1 MAPLPTLNIYADDVT
16 YTVAVWNGRTQN
28 SCAEASPVLLNDLEG
43 LHPSADFRQM
53 LGFALPLCFFYVS
66 AANNE
71 LRWLC

>member
-1 MAPLPTLNIYADDVT
+1 ME
-16 YTVAVWNGRTQN
+16 RQN
-28 SCAEASPVLLNDLEG
+28 AELLCRGIPGVLNDLEG